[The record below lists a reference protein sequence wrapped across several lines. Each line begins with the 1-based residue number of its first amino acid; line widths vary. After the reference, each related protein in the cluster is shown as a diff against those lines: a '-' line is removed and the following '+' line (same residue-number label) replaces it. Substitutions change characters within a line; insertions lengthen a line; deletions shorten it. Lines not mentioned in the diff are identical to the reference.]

1 VNKITDLIRTNFD
14 ETHHEYLRNDNDYLL
29 AGVTSIT
36 GILNKPYLKPW
47 AVKLCAEYA
56 IANYE
61 VGMNKTAFSA
71 MITEAKK
78 QHTVRLKE
86 AGQTGTDMHAVL
98 EEHVLARMSGN
109 TDSLK
114 IENEMQLYA
123 YNQFLNW
130 ERDNN
135 VKWRGCEMLIGD
147 IDNEF
152 AGRLDAVAEVD
163 GTLTMIDFK
172 TSNQI
177 SEEYHLQTAGYVAG
191 LRWMAKQG
199 MIKKVPAARLIIRL
213 PKTLTK
219 EVYDRK
225 TKKYHTEPNELE
237 IYPVKTDLEF
247 DIETFLACRKVFK
260 WRNQNLLKKD

>member
-1 VNKITDLIRTNFD
+1 MNKITDLIDYNDDR
-14 ETHHEYLRNDNDYLL
+14 HEYTRADNGKLL
-29 AGVTSIT
+29 AGVSTVC
-36 GILNKPYLKPW
+36 GILDKPYLKPW

-71 MITEAKK
+71 MMTEAKK
-78 QHTVRLKE
+78 QHTIRLKE
-86 AGQTGTDMHAVL
+86 AGQTGKDMHAVL
-98 EEHVLARMSGN
+98 EEHVLARIAGS

-114 IENEMQLYA
+114 IENKLQLFA

-130 ERDNN
+130 ERDNK
-135 VKWRGCEMLIGD
+135 VKWYASEMLIGD
-147 IDNEF
+147 
-152 AGRLDAVAEVD
+152 LDENYA
-163 GTLTMIDFK
+163 GTLDDVADVNGIFTLIDFK
-172 TSNQI
+172 TSSHI

-225 TKKYHTEPNELE
+225 TKKYHTRPNELE
-237 IYPVKTDLEF
+237 IYPVLTDLEF
-247 DIETFLACRKVFK
+247 DIECFLACRKVFK
-260 WRNQNLLKKD
+260 WRNQGLLKKE